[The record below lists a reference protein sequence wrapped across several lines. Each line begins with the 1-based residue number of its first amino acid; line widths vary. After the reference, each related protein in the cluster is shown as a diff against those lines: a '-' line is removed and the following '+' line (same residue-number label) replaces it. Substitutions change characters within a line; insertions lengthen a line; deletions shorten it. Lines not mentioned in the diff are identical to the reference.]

1 MGFAVVNRH
10 GLPVSRGRAIAR
22 WAAGWLSVFAV
33 IAGIALLV
41 EHPGPS
47 TAGKFKIISF
57 VLFLAGC
64 ALVHLFERPWQAWFE
79 KISGT
84 YVVPR

>member
-1 MGFAVVNRH
+1 M
-10 GLPVSRGRAIAR
+10 SRGRAIAR